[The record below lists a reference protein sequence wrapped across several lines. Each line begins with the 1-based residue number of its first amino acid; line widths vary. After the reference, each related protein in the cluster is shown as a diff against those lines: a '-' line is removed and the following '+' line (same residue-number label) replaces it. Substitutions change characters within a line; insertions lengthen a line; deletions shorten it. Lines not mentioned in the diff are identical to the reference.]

1 MRFIPRALT
10 GLSMMLISVG
20 LLSGG
25 VWRIMNAAPDGG
37 RPSGGTTPAPTV
49 ELVEIERIEARPT
62 LALQGR
68 IQAAKETRLSF
79 PVPGRLDQL
88 SDRLKTGLRVQSGE
102 IIARL
107 DPRPFERRART
118 SELNLASAKANKN
131 EFTARLE
138 AAKIELRQAEA
149 QTQLRQAQLTRLQG
163 LLNKQLASATDIEAA
178 ELALNGAQQAMSAK
192 RTALINAQAA
202 LDRGALEVERLQI
215 ALDEARQDLADSE
228 LKAPF
233 GGVLTEVSVKPG
245 DQLGAGQSLAV
256 LTDLNSLEV
265 AFSTQNPRVIRFL
278 EADGQKPLPLE
289 TEVSLAAGSLVW
301 RQQGTLTRVASDGN
315 LANGGRQLFAELN
328 PDPNTLLR
336 PGDWVDIQVTEPPRA
351 DLAWIPASAL
361 SDDGFVFTVREGR
374 LNASNVEVMQRNQD
388 RILITAPRAAQVV
401 SEVAPRFT
409 QGLPV
414 QTAQQAAANAPS
426 IEDLIA
432 FVENNNRMPADRKA
446 GLLEQLRSDNPPKA
460 VVERVTQRF
469 QSSR

>member
-10 GLSMMLISVG
+10 GFSMMVISVG

-25 VWRIMNAAPDGG
+25 AWRIMNAAPEGG

-49 ELVEIERIEARPT
+49 ELAQIERIEARPR

-88 SDRLKTGLRVQSGE
+88 SERLKTGLRVQAGE
-102 IIARL
+102 VIARL
-107 DPRPFERRART
+107 DPRPFERRVRT
-118 SELNLASAKANKN
+118 SELNLASAKANKK
-131 EFTARLE
+131 EFSARLT
-138 AAKIELRQAEA
+138 AAEMELRQAEA
-149 QTQLRQAQLTRLQG
+149 QTQLRQAQLARLQG
-163 LLNKQLASATDIEAA
+163 LLTQQLASATDIEAA
-178 ELALNGAQQAMSAK
+178 ELTLNSAQQAMSAK

-301 RQQGTLTRVASDGN
+301 RQLGTLTRVASDGN

-361 SDDGFVFTVREGR
+361 SDDGIVFTVREGR
-374 LNASNVEVMQRNQD
+374 LNALTVEVMQRDQN
-388 RILITAPRAAQVV
+388 RIL
-401 SEVAPRFT
+401 
-409 QGLPV
+409 QGLHRSKPGSDHGSADGTDR
-414 QTAQQAAANAPS
+414 QRSGAALYPRLTCPNGS
-426 IEDLIA
+426 
-432 FVENNNRMPADRKA
+432 
-446 GLLEQLRSDNPPKA
+446 GGCGQC
-460 VVERVTQRF
+460 TQH
-469 QSSR
+469 